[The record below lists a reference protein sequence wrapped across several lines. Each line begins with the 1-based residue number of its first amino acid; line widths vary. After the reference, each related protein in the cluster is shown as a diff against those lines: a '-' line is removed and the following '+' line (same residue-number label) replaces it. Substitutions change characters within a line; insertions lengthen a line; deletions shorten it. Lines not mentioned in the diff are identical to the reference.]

1 MRAWTTVV
9 VVASSESLYLKYI
22 FEIQPTGVTN
32 WMLGMRKKKK
42 ESRMILRV
50 LAWVTG
56 VAIYFS
62 QENRERRGQI
72 KSFVL
77 DM

>member
-1 MRAWTTVV
+1 MMRAWTTVV

-42 ESRMILRV
+42 ESRMIDL
-50 LAWVTG
+50 L
-56 VAIYFS
+56 
-62 QENRERRGQI
+62 GQI
-72 KSFVL
+72 VYKRVYHTSPSVSL
-77 DM
+77 WP